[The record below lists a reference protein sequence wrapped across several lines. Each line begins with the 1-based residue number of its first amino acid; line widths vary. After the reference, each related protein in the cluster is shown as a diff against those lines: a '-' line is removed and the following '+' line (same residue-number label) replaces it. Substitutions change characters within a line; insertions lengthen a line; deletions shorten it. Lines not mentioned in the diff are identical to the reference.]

1 MVVREGAEGGDPRG
15 GVGKEG
21 VDFPTWARAGAGE
34 RGRGGRGKVGRRWRI
49 GRCRGGSWHGAVE
62 GHEDPIQLVGVRGEG
77 IDLGGGGS
85 RRLRSAR
92 SLRFLALDNTGRGR
106 MSVGA
111 VVETSSRG
119 SYLRLRERRRSL
131 VGKGAA
137 GVEVAATAAGGAAA
151 GRFNFSVGAG
161 FADSTAPIEICPL
174 LLLMTKV
181 GGAV

>member
-77 IDLGGGGS
+77 IDFGGGGVG
-85 RRLRSAR
+85 LEAQ
-92 SLRFLALDNTGRGR
+92 LAAAPFGAQFAFLGAQQHGTRKDVGGRGGGDEFEGLV
-106 MSVGA
+106 SSLEGA
-111 VVETSSRG
+111 P
-119 SYLRLRERRRSL
+119 
-131 VGKGAA
+131 KII
-137 GVEVAATAAGGAAA
+137 
-151 GRFNFSVGAG
+151 GRQGR
-161 FADSTAPIEICPL
+161 CRC
-174 LLLMTKV
+174 
-181 GGAV
+181 